1 MTTLATPTLPRTLW
15 YGAKLRCP
23 HCGVG
28 KLFSGYLKRQE
39 ACETCG
45 ERFVGLDAD
54 DGPAWLTIGLAAH
67 IIVPLIILLERDASL
82 SYPLE
87 FLIVVVATLV
97 SVLLIL
103 PVSKGFFIA
112 ALWRIK
118 RQHN

>member
-1 MTTLATPTLPRTLW
+1 MTTLATPTLTRTLW
-15 YGAKLRCP
+15 NGAKLRCP
-23 HCGVG
+23 RCGAG
-28 KLFSGYLKRQE
+28 KLFSSYLKRQD
-39 ACETCG
+39 ACENCG
-45 ERFVGLDAD
+45 EDFVGLDAD
-54 DGPAWLTIGLAAH
+54 DGPAWLTIALAAH

-87 FLIVVVATLV
+87 FLIVVIATIV

-118 RQHN
+118 RQQN